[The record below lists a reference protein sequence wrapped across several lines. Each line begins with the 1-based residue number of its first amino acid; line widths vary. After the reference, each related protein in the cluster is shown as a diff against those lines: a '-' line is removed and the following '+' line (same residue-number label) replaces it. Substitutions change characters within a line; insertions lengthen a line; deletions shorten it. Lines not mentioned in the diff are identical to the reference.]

1 VSTDRQDG
9 RRILTSA
16 LAGLVPREFRREET
30 TMPFQPVDSRRLYE
44 QVADQIGGL
53 VRRGEFKAG
62 QRLPA
67 ERDLAKMLAVSR
79 PVVREAMIALEIG
92 GLIEVRTG
100 SGAFIREK
108 PAEQGETVNTGHS
121 PSDILSARMLI
132 EGEIAALAASGS
144 TSDDLAAMAAEID
157 DMVRDHEAGRPW
169 DAADLGFHLAIA
181 RATGNAALTGVV
193 ERLWQEQHAPVFALL
208 SERVR
213 LSENWAATLS
223 GHRKILDAIHSG
235 RRKAARD
242 AMRAHLHQV
251 LEIMTGVGNEVGVAS
266 NLPG

>member
-1 VSTDRQDG
+1 
-9 RRILTSA
+9 
-16 LAGLVPREFRREET
+16 
-30 TMPFQPVDSRRLYE
+30 MPFQPIDNRRLYE

-53 VRRGEFKAG
+53 IRRGEFLPG

-100 SGAFIREK
+100 SGAFVKEK
-108 PAEQGETVNTGHS
+108 PAEPAEAVNTGHS

-132 EGEIAALAASGS
+132 EGEIAALAASRS
-144 TSDDLAAMAAEID
+144 TAEDLAAMAEQVD
-157 DMVRDHEAGRPW
+157 EMVRDHDAGRPW
-169 DAADLGFHLAIA
+169 RAADLGFHLAIA
-181 RATGNAALTGVV
+181 RATGNAALASVV

-213 LSENWAATLS
+213 LSENWAATQR
-223 GHRKILDAIHSG
+223 GHIDILEAIRAG
-235 RRKAARD
+235 KPRAARD
-242 AMRAHLHQV
+242 SMRAHLRQV
-251 LEIMTGVGNEVGVAS
+251 LEVMTGVEKREPEGV
-266 NLPG
+266 